1 MEIIYRAVD
10 GREFNNAYDCVEHEK
25 KHYMFL
31 MYDRNGRVNNPNDAN
46 IVFFKDDDL
55 LSAKNNF
62 IEVCANYDVT
72 TEGIDRYS
80 NCTLYLWST
89 EVMQW
94 VHIESD
100 DLDALCEF
108 VEDKDR

>member
-10 GREFNNAYDCVEHEK
+10 GREFRSAYECVEHEK
-25 KHYMFL
+25 SHCMFL
-31 MYDRNGRVNNPNDAN
+31 MYDRNGRVNNPNDSN

-55 LSAKNNF
+55 VSAKDNF
-62 IEVCANYDVT
+62 IKVCENYDVT
-72 TEGIDRYS
+72 TEGIERYS
-80 NCTLYLWST
+80 NYTLYLWSG

-94 VHIESD
+94 VPIKSD
-100 DLDALCEF
+100 DLGAIREF